1 MLYAPVGFALHMH
14 ASRRIIAS
22 RNCLI
27 ISKGRSSH
35 REKATPFR
43 YPSIDR
49 WRSPGIR
56 ISAASALNRCVSTA
70 TSVDFALLHDT
81 PAEPFRRR
89 IFGNSYKIGG
99 CGGGPAGSRD
109 LAIVPAGD
117 AANKGREGARMLVR
131 SAHTLARGPS
141 SRGTRRATR
150 VAIDRCNSTM
160 HDDACAPAMNR
171 TRRPSRVIGG
181 DQRATVLSGCG
192 QRG

>member
-1 MLYAPVGFALHMH
+1 MLYAFVRFALHMRANYH
-14 ASRRIIAS
+14 PVYHQLFEYFQKKKLALRP
-22 RNCLI
+22 
-27 ISKGRSSH
+27 H

-43 YPSIDR
+43 CPPIDR
-49 WRSPGIR
+49 RRSPGIQ
-56 ISAASALNRCVSTA
+56 ISAASALNRCVSTS

-81 PAEPFRRR
+81 AAEPFRRL
-89 IFGNSYKIGG
+89 IFGNSYKTGG

-117 AANKGREGARMLVR
+117 AANKGREGARTLVR

-160 HDDACAPAMNR
+160 HDDTCAP
-171 TRRPSRVIGG
+171 RR
-181 DQRATVLSGCG
+181 
-192 QRG
+192 